1 MGRNILIIIAV
12 FAISFTKAGAQDSK
26 LDKLEMYYDQGH
38 YRLTLRKSKKLLR
51 DSSYKD
57 HPLPYMW
64 KALSTAGIGIKKS
77 KTLTSRL
84 IESSDYFQTFTQF
97 ENAGYYQQTYRSEIL
112 NYQELFLNQIAELK
126 PKKSKLAK
134 ELFFVYQGTFDDPI
148 VFETIE
154 LLKNPETIPPSSK
167 ISSKKLRNKVVSEA
181 KNHLGVPYKWGGTT
195 KKGFDCSGYTS
206 YVMAKNGI
214 TIPRIAKDQS
224 KIVTK
229 VNTKKVQPGDLIFF
243 GNGAKVT
250 HVGIIVSKPGEDLS
264 MIHASSSKGIMI
276 SNVESSSYWKK
287 RMLFMGTVIE

>member
-1 MGRNILIIIAV
+1 MGKNISILIAV
-12 FAISFTKAGAQDSK
+12 FAISFTKVSAQDSK
-26 LDKLEMYYDQGH
+26 LDKLEMYFDQGH

-51 DSSYKD
+51 DSTYKN

-77 KTLTSRL
+77 KSLTNRL
-84 IESSDYFQTFTQF
+84 IESTAYFQTFSQF
-97 ENAGYYQQTYRSEIL
+97 EKAGYYQQTYRAEIL
-112 NYQELFLNQIAELK
+112 NYQEIFLNQIAEIK

-134 ELFFVYQGTFDDPI
+134 ELFFVYQGTFEDPI

-154 LLKNPETIPPSSK
+154 LLQSPETINTSSK

-214 TIPRIAKDQS
+214 SIPRIAKDQS

-243 GNGAKVT
+243 GNGTKVT
-250 HVGIIVSKPGEDLS
+250 HVGIIVSRPGENLS

-276 SNVESSSYWKK
+276 SNVTSSSYWKK
-287 RMLFMGTVIE
+287 RMLFMGSVIE

>member
-1 MGRNILIIIAV
+1 MGKNISILIAV
-12 FAISFTKAGAQDSK
+12 FAISFTKVSAQDSK
-26 LDKLEMYYDQGH
+26 LDKLEMYFDQGH

-51 DSSYKD
+51 DSTYKN

-64 KALSTAGIGIKKS
+64 KALSTAGIGITKS
-77 KTLTSRL
+77 KTLTNRL
-84 IESSDYFQTFTQF
+84 IESTAYFQTFSQF
-97 ENAGYYQQTYRSEIL
+97 EKAGYYQQTYRAEIL
-112 NYQELFLNQIAELK
+112 NYQEIFLNQIAELK

-134 ELFFVYQGTFDDPI
+134 ELFFVYQGTFEDPI

-154 LLKNPETIPPSSK
+154 LLQSPETINTSSK
-167 ISSKKLRNKVVSEA
+167 ISSEKLRNKVVSEA

-214 TIPRIAKDQS
+214 SIPRIAKDQS

-243 GNGAKVT
+243 GNGTKVT
-250 HVGIIVSKPGEDLS
+250 HVGIIVSRPGENLS

-276 SNVESSSYWKK
+276 SNVTSSSYWKK
-287 RMLFMGTVIE
+287 RMLFMGSVIE